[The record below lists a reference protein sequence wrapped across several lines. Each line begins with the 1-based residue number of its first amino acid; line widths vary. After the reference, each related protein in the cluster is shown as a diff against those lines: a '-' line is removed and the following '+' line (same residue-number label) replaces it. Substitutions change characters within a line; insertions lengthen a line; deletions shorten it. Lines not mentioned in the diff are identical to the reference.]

1 MIERVTPKF
10 VPMYIKKDP
19 VRPHINA
26 DVRMAPGRDMF
37 HIDEQAFVCV
47 AYLDKV
53 PINEEELLTSHVG
66 DIVVAYTVW
75 SLKRGLG
82 RQIILDGVKTIQDS
96 YRFSRFVTLS
106 PKTEMATKFHL
117 SNGATQVGESE
128 WANNFENL
136 LEKS

>member
-10 VPMYIKKDP
+10 VPIYIRKDP
-19 VRPHINA
+19 VRPHITAN
-26 DVRMAPGRDMF
+26 VRMAPGRDMF

-117 SNGATQVGESE
+117 SNGAIHVGESE
-128 WANNFENL
+128 WANNFEYL

>member
-10 VPMYIKKDP
+10 VPMYIRKDP

-82 RQIILDGVKTIQDS
+82 REIIFQTQKLIQDTW
-96 YRFSRFVTLS
+96 RFKRLVTLS

-117 SNGATQVGESE
+117 GNGAKLIAENPHS
-128 WANNFENL
+128 NNFEYS
-136 LEKS
+136 LES

>member
-10 VPMYIKKDP
+10 VPIYIRKDP
-19 VRPHINA
+19 VRPHITAN
-26 DVRMAPGRDMF
+26 VRMAPGRDMF

-82 RQIILDGVKTIQDS
+82 RQIILDGVKTTQES
-96 YRFSRFVTLS
+96 YRFSRVVPLS
-106 PKTEMATKFHL
+106 PTTERATKFHL
-117 SNGATQVGESE
+117 SNGAIHVGESE
-128 WANNFENL
+128 WANNFEYL